1 MRKKWVDYNGAV
13 SRLRAVMVEQPV
25 LNRSQAQEVI
35 GISPSVFSLNVLAN
49 SLWLAKESQDGRW
62 FETAALIRHF
72 VRMDE
77 QREAAKLLF
86 AYYYFSDE
94 AFEAEY
100 GKSKAFVFAPGT
112 NLTVG
117 GDN

>member
-1 MRKKWVDYNGAV
+1 MRKKWVDYSGAA
-13 SRLRAVMVEQPV
+13 SRLRAVIADRPM
-25 LNRSQAQEVI
+25 LNRSQAQEII

-49 SLWLAKESQDGRW
+49 SLWLARESQDGRW
-62 FETAALIRHF
+62 VETAALIRHF
-72 VRMDE
+72 VRLDE